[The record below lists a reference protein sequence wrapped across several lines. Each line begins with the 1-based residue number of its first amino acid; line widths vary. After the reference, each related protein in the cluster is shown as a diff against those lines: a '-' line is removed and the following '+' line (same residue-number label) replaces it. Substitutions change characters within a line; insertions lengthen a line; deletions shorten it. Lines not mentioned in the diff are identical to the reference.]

1 MSLNFVYTVLKR
13 NVQFLIL
20 KFKSVNFQTYIF
32 FSLGNFSYL
41 CFMCVCIVQVPC
53 VIFVQVSQFGCTA
66 FALLFDDIEPEISE
80 TDKEVYQSFA
90 HAQVAVANE
99 IYEHL
104 YHPKFIFCPTG
115 IVFILHEILSYL
127 HV

>member
-1 MSLNFVYTVLKR
+1 
-13 NVQFLIL
+13 
-20 KFKSVNFQTYIF
+20 
-32 FSLGNFSYL
+32 
-41 CFMCVCIVQVPC
+41 MCA
-53 VIFVQVSQFGCTA
+53 QVSQFGCTA

-115 IVFILHEILSYL
+115 TVSFISLLPMCTYKIFVLFFIIVKKY
-127 HV
+127 

>member
-1 MSLNFVYTVLKR
+1 MY
-13 NVQFLIL
+13 
-20 KFKSVNFQTYIF
+20 Y
-32 FSLGNFSYL
+32 
-41 CFMCVCIVQVPC
+41 
-53 VIFVQVSQFGCTA
+53 IFVQVSQFGCTA

-115 IVFILHEILSYL
+115 IALFFHEISSYL
-127 HV
+127 HL

>member
-1 MSLNFVYTVLKR
+1 M
-13 NVQFLIL
+13 
-20 KFKSVNFQTYIF
+20 
-32 FSLGNFSYL
+32 
-41 CFMCVCIVQVPC
+41 
-53 VIFVQVSQFGCTA
+53 SQFGCTA

-115 IVFILHEILSYL
+115 NFFILYETFSSYMYE
-127 HV
+127 

>member
-1 MSLNFVYTVLKR
+1 MHASIMLLQVFV
-13 NVQFLIL
+13 F
-20 KFKSVNFQTYIF
+20 IF
-32 FSLGNFSYL
+32 
-41 CFMCVCIVQVPC
+41 
-53 VIFVQVSQFGCTA
+53 QVSQFGCTA

-115 IVFILHEILSYL
+115 KINDNKLFLILNLVIVSFILFIINFKCFL
-127 HV
+127 HNKGKMRIE